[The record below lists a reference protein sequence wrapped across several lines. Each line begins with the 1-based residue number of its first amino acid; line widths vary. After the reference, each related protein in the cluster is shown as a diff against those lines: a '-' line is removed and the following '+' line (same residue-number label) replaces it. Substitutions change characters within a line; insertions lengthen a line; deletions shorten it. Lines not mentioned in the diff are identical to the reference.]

1 MTIWV
6 PVVQGHCNS
15 WKDPELSN
23 AMMLIII
30 KISFWRVCPNPIGQ
44 NYLYLIYVSIY
55 LYVHTHTSLISTIKE
70 RRKRKCLVAMIFL
83 NWVNSKHAQSKMKI
97 NDYLFFFLP
106 HCFFSRMDG
115 KDLPLNKNKIK
126 MTLSLQS
133 FNFPQ
138 IWSKFS
144 EHTQKTAVLHK
155 WKSILLLKA
164 RARNICVCFYSMG
177 RSFCIVRSY

>member
-1 MTIWV
+1 
-6 PVVQGHCNS
+6 
-15 WKDPELSN
+15 
-23 AMMLIII
+23 MLIII
-30 KISFWRVCPNPIGQ
+30 KISFWKGLPRS
-44 NYLYLIYVSIY
+44 YRAKLSLYLRVHTHT
-55 LYVHTHTSLISTIKE
+55 HTHTSLTSAIKE

-97 NDYLFFFLP
+97 NDYLFLATLFLSP
-106 HCFFSRMDG
+106 HGWQRLTL
-115 KDLPLNKNKIK
+115 KQNKIK
-126 MTLSLQS
+126 MALSLQS

-155 WKSILLLKA
+155 WKSILLSKA